1 MVNMTIPRKRF
12 RAIGASV
19 EKIVKPIFGRRGFG
33 APAIVSDWVNIVG
46 PVLAKHTFP
55 EKISYP
61 GRSRS
66 DGTLQLRIASS
77 SLALELQHL
86 ELQLREKI
94 NTHFG
99 YSAIGRIRMIQGP
112 VPEIEKETKIR
123 KRPLTRSENDELTR
137 KLEIISDPELKKV
150 LSALGSAII
159 QDT

>member
-33 APAIVSDWVNIVG
+33 APVIVSDWASIVG
-46 PVLAKHTFP
+46 PVLARHTFP
-55 EKISYP
+55 EQISYP
-61 GRSRS
+61 GGSRS
-66 DGTLQLRIASS
+66 DGTLKLRIDSS
-77 SLALELQHL
+77 ALALELQHL

-99 YSAIGRIRMIQGP
+99 YRAIGRIRILQGP
-112 VPEIEKETKIR
+112 VPEMEKEGKLR
-123 KRPLTRSENDELTR
+123 KRSLTRSENDELAR
-137 KLEIISDPELKKV
+137 KLEIISDPELRKV